1 MTRQAHHKE
10 RDVRHERGRLS
21 VKGRVGAV
29 VFDLFN
35 TLTRPVDDGEF
46 RASLR
51 EQWELAAG
59 VDPDGFTRGWFELWR
74 ERFDGTFATT
84 EAEFRG
90 VCEAMGAV
98 ADEAAIGR
106 AEEVRIAFS
115 RHILRPRADAV
126 ATLRRLR
133 MLGLRTALI
142 SDCSA
147 DVPVVWPTTPYAE
160 LIDEPLFSCVE
171 GLVKPDPD
179 LYLRACG
186 RLGVE
191 PRDCVY
197 VGDGGNHELTGAER
211 VGMRAVLIR
220 TPHDWAGSHRSECD
234 TWQGEAIEALSEIAG
249 SDWRGRGGLIFR
261 K

>member
-1 MTRQAHHKE
+1 MNVQA
-10 RDVRHERGRLS
+10 
-21 VKGRVGAV
+21 GAV

-35 TLTRPVDDGEF
+35 TLTKPVDDGEF
-46 RASLR
+46 RSSIR
-51 EQWELAAG
+51 EMGLAAG

-74 ERFDGTFATT
+74 ERFDGTFATS
-84 EAEFRG
+84 EAGVRG

-106 AEEVRIAFS
+106 AEEVRIEFS
-115 RHILRPRADAV
+115 RRILRPRADAV

-133 MLGLRTALI
+133 TLGLRTALI

-160 LIDEPLFSCVE
+160 LIEEPLFSCVE
-171 GLVKPDPD
+171 GLVKPDPE
-179 LYLRACG
+179 LYLRACA

-191 PRDCVY
+191 PRGCVY

-220 TPHDWAGSHRSECD
+220 TQEKAASYDRSERGS
-234 TWQGEAIEALSEIAG
+234 WRGEAIEALSELPGLA
-249 SDWRGRGGLIFR
+249 SPGREV
-261 K
+261 

>member
-1 MTRQAHHKE
+1 MSE
-10 RDVRHERGRLS
+10 RRGGSR
-21 VKGRVGAV
+21 GDWRVGAV

-35 TLTRPVDDGEF
+35 TLTKPVGDGEF
-46 RASLR
+46 RSSIR
-51 EQWELAAG
+51 EMGLAAG

-74 ERFDGTFATT
+74 ERFDGTFATS
-84 EAEFRG
+84 EAGVRG

-106 AEEVRIAFS
+106 AEEVWIEFS
-115 RHILRPRADAV
+115 RRILRPRADAV

-133 MLGLRTALI
+133 TLGLRTALI

-147 DVPVVWPTTPYAE
+147 DVPVLWPTTPYAE

-179 LYLRACG
+179 LYLRACE
-186 RLGVE
+186 RLGVDARE
-191 PRDCVY
+191 CVY
-197 VGDGGNHELTGAER
+197 VGDGGSQVLSGAER

-220 TPHDWAGSHRSECD
+220 TPHDRARSHGSERGR
-234 TWQGEAIEALSEIAG
+234 WQGEAIEALGELPGLITRAG
-249 SDWRGRGGLIFR
+249 SAASG
-261 K
+261 

>member
-1 MTRQAHHKE
+1 MSE
-10 RDVRHERGRLS
+10 RRGGSR
-21 VKGRVGAV
+21 GDWRVGAV

-35 TLTRPVDDGEF
+35 TLTKPVDDGDF

-51 EQWELAAG
+51 VMGLAAG

-90 VCEAMGAV
+90 VCEAMGVV

-106 AEEVRIAFS
+106 AEEVRIEFS
-115 RHILRPRADAV
+115 RRILRPRADAV

-133 MLGLRTALI
+133 TLGLRTALI

-147 DVPVVWPTTPYAE
+147 DVPVLWPTTPYAE
-160 LIDEPLFSCVE
+160 LIDGPLFSCME

-220 TPHDWAGSHRSECD
+220 TQEDKVASYDRSERGS
-234 TWQGEAIEALSEIAG
+234 WRGEAIEALGEIP
-249 SDWRGRGGLIFR
+249 GLIGGDGAV
-261 K
+261 

>member
-1 MTRQAHHKE
+1 MT
-10 RDVRHERGRLS
+10 
-21 VKGRVGAV
+21 VGAV

-35 TLTRPVDDGEF
+35 TLTAPVDDGVF
-46 RASLR
+46 RASVR
-51 EQWELAAG
+51 AVGDAAG
-59 VDPDGFTRGWFELWR
+59 VDPDGFTKGWFELGR
-74 ERFDGTFATT
+74 ERFDGTFATS
-84 EAEFRG
+84 EASVRG

-106 AEEVRIAFS
+106 AEEVWIEFS
-115 RHILRPRADAV
+115 RRILRPRADAV

-133 MLGLRTALI
+133 TLGLRTALI

-147 DVPVVWPTTPYAE
+147 DVPVLWPTTPYAE

-220 TPHDWAGSHRSECD
+220 TQEDKVAYYDSERGSWR
-234 TWQGEAIEALSEIAG
+234 GEAIEALSELP
-249 SDWRGRGGLIFR
+249 GLIGGDGAV
-261 K
+261 